1 MHTTR
6 TLFNALIDY
15 AGLFPPS
22 ELSME
27 RAVENYASYRASE
40 QSWMLSRFV
49 LPLTKLEAFED
60 AAQSLLPVER
70 GDEPWQLSAIL
81 SPHDIRE
88 QIDLIFAFNSH
99 HEEIE
104 GAGLVQIDS
113 VEVRVPGANAEGARF
128 IDETMQLIPEQIDAY
143 FELPLG
149 YDLRGV
155 ATAIAGTGGRA
166 KVRCGGVTPD
176 LIPSTASLADF
187 IMTCHDADIAFKATA
202 GLHHPV
208 RAEQNLTYAD
218 SPPRATMHG
227 FLNVF
232 LAAAFVRRA
241 KANKEVAQSIL
252 NETDPTNFRF
262 TTGEVAYEDLTL
274 SVGQLASAREA
285 FAMSFGSCSFDEP
298 VEDLRGLELLPVGEN
313 LGG

>member
-27 RAVENYASYRASE
+27 RAVENYASYRTSE

-49 LPLTKLEAFED
+49 LPLAKLEPFEN
-60 AAQSLLPVER
+60 AAQDFFPTDR
-70 GDEPWQLSAIL
+70 TNDPWQLSAIL
-81 SPHDIRE
+81 SPTDIRA

-99 HEEIE
+99 HEETE

-113 VEVRVPGANAEGARF
+113 VEIRVPGANADGARF
-128 IDETMQLIPEQIDAY
+128 IDETMQQIPEQIDAY

-155 ATAIAGTGGRA
+155 AAAIAGTGGRA

-208 RAEQNLTYAD
+208 RAEQDLTYAD
-218 SPPRATMHG
+218 NPPRATMHG

-241 KANKEVAQSIL
+241 RADKETAKNIL

-262 TTGEVAYEDLTL
+262 TAGEVTYEDLSL

-285 FAMSFGSCSFDEP
+285 FVMSFGSCSFDEP
-298 VEDLRGLELLPVGEN
+298 VEDLRGLELLPVGEG